1 MGQEHSTDIHTKH
14 HRTPCHHCAHIYC
27 LCHLHC
33 VLQSS
38 STHLDAD
45 DPRRVWEER
54 NRKALRDREQSEA
67 AKKVEVLSK
76 AKEYLEKIYKVTSVE
91 CV

>member
-1 MGQEHSTDIHTKH
+1 M
-14 HRTPCHHCAHIYC
+14 
-27 LCHLHC
+27 
-33 VLQSS
+33 QSPA
-38 STHLDAD
+38 THLDAD

-91 CV
+91 TVWFILKPHKPTPECLPCEIQELLEQCLLA